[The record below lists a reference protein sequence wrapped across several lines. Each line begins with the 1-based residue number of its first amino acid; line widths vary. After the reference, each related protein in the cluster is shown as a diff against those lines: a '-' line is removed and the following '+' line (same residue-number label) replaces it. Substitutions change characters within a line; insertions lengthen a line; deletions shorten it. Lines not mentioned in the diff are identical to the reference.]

1 MIYMIIIFQLIL
13 NIVTTNSL
21 YSIELIKFTNLE
33 TIIKEGLILQIIDFE
48 DVINYEFEGINEQ
61 RFQELIKE
69 IIMINL
75 PNTEIIASFHYL
87 NYDQTY
93 CDINRCNSVQFK
105 LENNNPIIKLEYEFF
120 FQVQIND

>member
-1 MIYMIIIFQLIL
+1 MIIIFQLIL

>member
-33 TIIKEGLILQIIDFE
+33 TIINDGLILQIIDFE
-48 DVINYEFEGINEQ
+48 DVINYEFYGINEQ

-75 PNTEIIASFHYL
+75 PNTDIIASFYYL

-120 FQVQIND
+120 YQVQING

>member
-1 MIYMIIIFQLIL
+1 MIYFIIVFQLIL

-21 YSIELIKFTNLE
+21 YSIELIKFSNLE
-33 TIIKEGLILQIIDFE
+33 TVINDGLILQIIDFE
-48 DVINYEFEGINEQ
+48 DVVNYEFGGINEL

-69 IIMINL
+69 VIMNNI

-105 LENNNPIIKLEYEFF
+105 IENNNPVIKLEYEFF
-120 FQVQIND
+120 YQVQING

>member
-1 MIYMIIIFQLIL
+1 MIYFIIVFQLIL

-21 YSIELIKFTNLE
+21 YSIELIKFSNLE
-33 TIIKEGLILQIIDFE
+33 TVINDGLILQIIDFE
-48 DVINYEFEGINEQ
+48 DVVNYEFGGINEL

-69 IIMINL
+69 VIMTNI

-105 LENNNPIIKLEYEFF
+105 IENNNPVIKLEYEFF
-120 FQVQIND
+120 YQVQING